1 MTRIA
6 HSQIFRMRHP
16 ECNNEFVTVMSRIR
30 LPSSFLAQNSVFVF
44 GNRKNRHPSW
54 ACQKHPCINMTVWYF
69 FKTKS
74 GQPGR
79 HFWCILYRKP
89 SEWSP
94 FRIIISG
101 FVFFGPIRDIIS
113 DRLMGAFLL
122 VKLKTPLSADWFISN
137 TRDDYT
143 GNSLNDRNCY
153 RVPELLVSLSI
164 WNRYYKIFW
173 KTHDSGALPWC
184 QSSWISFIALR
195 NQYFW
200 SIFVISCR

>member
-16 ECNNEFVTVMSRIR
+16 ECNKEFVAFMSLMR
-30 LPSSFLAQNSVFVF
+30 LLSSFLAQNSVFVF

-74 GQPGR
+74 GQPGSS
-79 HFWCILYRKP
+79 FWCSLYRKP
-89 SEWSP
+89 SECRP

-113 DRLMGAFLL
+113 DRLIGAFLL
-122 VKLKTPLSADWFISN
+122 VKLNTPLAADRFVLN
-137 TRDDYT
+137 TRDDYF
-143 GNSLNDRNCY
+143 GNSRNDRNRY
-153 RVPELLVSLSI
+153 RVPKLLVSLGI
-164 WNRYYKIFW
+164 WNRDYKRIRV
-173 KTHDSGALPWC
+173 TV
-184 QSSWISFIALR
+184 QSSF
-195 NQYFW
+195 
-200 SIFVISCR
+200 C